1 MKLRNPADRRTLLWA
16 FVFFPGVALAQY
28 AVPALAGWTLPL
40 SLYLAYCAAIFSH
53 NHNHCPTFAGRRSNA
68 FFSAW
73 ISVFYGYPTFA
84 WIPTHNLNH
93 HKYVDRA
100 GDATITWRLT
110 TKNTFLMAFIYFFVF
125 NGGFH
130 TVHHEHPGVH
140 WSKYPALHQAIADQI
155 DPALQES
162 SIIGYTFKAYLL
174 GAVLP
179 RFRTRQIVI
188 QYLVVIGAHLGMAAL
203 AVALHG
209 WRLGLFVYLSA
220 LGFPA
225 LFALWAIM
233 YTNYIQHVHC
243 DPWSKHNHSRN
254 FVSPTNNY
262 FVFNGGFH
270 TVHHEHPGVHWSRY
284 PALHAQIAHEIHPAL
299 NESSIV
305 GYTVKQYILGGFIP
319 RLRTRQIGRA
329 AYDAG
334 SAPQDLTTATIGDAA
349 EVGVTAQA
357 L

>member
-28 AVPALAGWTLPL
+28 ALPALAGWTLPL

-110 TKNTFLMAFIYFFVF
+110 KKNHFGMAFIYFFVSSYWQS
-125 NGGFH
+125 GPTKEYIAKARAG
-130 TVHHEHPGVH
+130 
-140 WSKYPALHQAIADQI
+140 KPAL
-155 DPALQES
+155 
-162 SIIGYTFKAYLL
+162 Y
-174 GAVLP
+174 
-179 RFRTRQIVI
+179 RQILI
-188 QYLVVIGAHLGMAAL
+188 QYVVVFGSHLGLLAL

-209 WRLGLFVYLSA
+209 LGRGLLVYLSA
-220 LGFPA
+220 FLIPA
-225 LFALWAIM
+225 VFALWAIM

-254 FVSPTNNY
+254 FVSPLNNF

-270 TVHHEHPGVHWSRY
+270 TVHHEHAGVHWSKY
-284 PALHAQIAHEIHPAL
+284 PELHAQIAHEIHPAL
-299 NESSIV
+299 NES
-305 GYTVKQYILGGFIP
+305 TILGYSFRAYFLGLFLP
-319 RLRTRQIGRA
+319 RFRTQQIGRA
-329 AYDAG
+329 AYDVDG
-334 SAPQDLTTATIGDAA
+334 GEPRDLTTASIGDAA
-349 EVGVTAQA
+349 EVGVTAA
-357 L
+357 SI